1 MVSEQVPFIHM
12 RYYLPL
18 VEMSGKGNREES
30 NMHTMW
36 GKVGWSLLTRMD
48 DVHRQDHELVKTT
61 NLTLELAL

>member
-1 MVSEQVPFIHM
+1 
-12 RYYLPL
+12 
-18 VEMSGKGNREES
+18 MSGKGNREES